1 MQVVSSE
8 IWSSVCQALTMLK
21 YYYQLHSV
29 VSMPVHGYF
38 VQITSSY
45 QFKGKHNRWKIQQV
59 EANKLAFWKRG
70 RVEFRTTNWDKFN
83 QLPDRDWN
91 PEHAHTKL
99 APQPIHHGIKFNI
112 RHDRPYF
119 SSLICR
125 RFLLH
130 TETRSEERARQKN
143 NRGEC
148 KKQQKFRKLQT
159 LLF

>member
-1 MQVVSSE
+1 MKFCVSSSYNVK
-8 IWSSVCQALTMLK
+8 ILLSASFRCFYASSWVLRANNIKLPIQR
-21 YYYQLHSV
+21 
-29 VSMPVHGYF
+29 
-38 VQITSSY
+38 
-45 QFKGKHNRWKIQQV
+45 KHNRWKIQQV

-112 RHDRPYF
+112 RHGRPYF